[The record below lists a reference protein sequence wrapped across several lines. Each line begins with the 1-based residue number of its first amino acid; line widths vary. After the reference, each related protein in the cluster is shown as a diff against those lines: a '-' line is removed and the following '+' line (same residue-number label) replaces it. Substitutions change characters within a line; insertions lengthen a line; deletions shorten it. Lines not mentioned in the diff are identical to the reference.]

1 MFQLKHI
8 LSFMVKVKLMNVI
21 KLNRNTR
28 TDRFY
33 IVIKKRSLV
42 TDNVQR
48 NISRYVQL
56 YKYGVYNDIY
66 NSGIFLFPFYYNLCC
81 VG

>member
-1 MFQLKHI
+1 
-8 LSFMVKVKLMNVI
+8 MVKVKLMNVI
-21 KLNRNTR
+21 KLNRNAR

-66 NSGIFLFPFYYNLCC
+66 NSGILLFSSIIISVVWVSVSYIDLT
-81 VG
+81 